1 MVLNPL
7 FLGGV
12 WFIIHRY
19 SVFHTFIWRGWVGGL
34 SQMKLTSFE
43 KNCHILRRSLREHAM
58 VFLNPNASQD
68 EIVKSG
74 EEVIAS
80 LYGSITYEG
89 LDLLICR
96 IFTRKV
102 SASPYLAPTSAASS
116 YHDKRAYLQLQE
128 KIWTEN

>member
-1 MVLNPL
+1 MFGMDQPLLKILNE
-7 FLGGV
+7 
-12 WFIIHRY
+12 IR
-19 SVFHTFIWRGWVGGL
+19 
-34 SQMKLTSFE
+34 
-43 KNCHILRRSLREHAM
+43 LREHAM
-58 VFLNPNASQD
+58 VFMNPNASQD

-128 KIWTEN
+128 KIWTENFFHLSDSSNKM

>member
-1 MVLNPL
+1 M
-7 FLGGV
+7 
-12 WFIIHRY
+12 
-19 SVFHTFIWRGWVGGL
+19 GGL